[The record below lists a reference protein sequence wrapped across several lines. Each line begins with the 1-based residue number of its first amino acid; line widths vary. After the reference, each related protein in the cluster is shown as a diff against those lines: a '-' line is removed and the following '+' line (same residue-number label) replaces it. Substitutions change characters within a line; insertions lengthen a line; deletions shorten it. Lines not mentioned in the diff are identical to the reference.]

1 MLFCT
6 RGLGKEIRS
15 DSRGSGAW
23 SGFRSVELRIGFGE
37 ASHAANLL
45 KVEDALLSSRALA

>member
-1 MLFCT
+1 VLFCT

-45 KVEDALLSSRALA
+45 KVEDALLFSRALA